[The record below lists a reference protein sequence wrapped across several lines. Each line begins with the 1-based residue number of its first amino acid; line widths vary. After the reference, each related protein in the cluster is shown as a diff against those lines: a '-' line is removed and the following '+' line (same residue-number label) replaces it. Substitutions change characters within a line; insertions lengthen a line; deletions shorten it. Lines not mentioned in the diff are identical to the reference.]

1 MRLVIWLVQCAW
13 GCHHSRLS
21 NVFTIKKRTYQVCL
35 ECGREFPYSW
45 ELMRSV
51 PIKYCEYLC
60 AALQRWPTRDLG
72 NLNWTH
78 APVLKFLV

>member
-13 GCHHSRLS
+13 ECHHSRLS

-51 PIKYCEYLC
+51 RSNIASTYAPLYS
-60 AALQRWPTRDLG
+60 AGQREIS
-72 NLNWTH
+72 
-78 APVLKFLV
+78 VI

>member
-51 PIKYCEYLC
+51 RSNIASTYAPLYS
-60 AALQRWPTRDLG
+60 AGQREIS
-72 NLNWTH
+72 
-78 APVLKFLV
+78 VI